1 MSNLYKLI
9 VKLTSRFFTPQAL
22 KFIFVGISGIFVN
35 QFFLYF
41 LHETNFFLS
50 LPVASILAIE
60 LSILNNFTWNNIWTF
75 KGRKKGLIRKI
86 SRFHISS
93 SIGAVVNFVILLS
106 LSSIGFNIYFSNLIG
121 IFLSFL
127 IRFSLSEFWVW
138 NDDESNNS

>member
-75 KGRKKGLIRKI
+75 KGRKK
-86 SRFHISS
+86 H
-93 SIGAVVNFVILLS
+93 
-106 LSSIGFNIYFSNLIG
+106 Y
-121 IFLSFL
+121 
-127 IRFSLSEFWVW
+127 
-138 NDDESNNS
+138 